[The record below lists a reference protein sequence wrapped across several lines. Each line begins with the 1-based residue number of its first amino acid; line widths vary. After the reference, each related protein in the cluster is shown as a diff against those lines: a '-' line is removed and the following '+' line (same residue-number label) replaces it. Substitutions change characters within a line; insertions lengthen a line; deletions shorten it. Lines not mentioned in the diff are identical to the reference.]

1 MYQLILVND
10 AEGWATMAD
19 GDEVTPLR
27 PSERT
32 GYHAIN
38 SSANDQNTSARN
50 EPPVDLCLRNVSRHS
65 AGPDPMGFIE
75 AVKLNRGAVGW
86 SIFFSLGI
94 IMTAFDSQ
102 LLGNLY
108 ATPAFRRDFGYDFN
122 GTYIIPAGWQTML
135 GIGGPI
141 GQCFGA
147 LFAAYPME
155 EFGRKKVR
163 EAQ

>member
-1 MYQLILVND
+1 MCQLILVYD
-10 AEGWATMAD
+10 VEGWTDMAD

-32 GYHAIN
+32 GYHAVN
-38 SSANDQNTSARN
+38 SSANDQSTSAQN
-50 EPPVDLCLRNVSRHS
+50 AHEVDIPSWNANGQS
-65 AGPDPMGFIE
+65 AEREQIKFME
-75 AVKLNRGAVGW
+75 AAQLNRGAVGW
-86 SIFFSLGI
+86 SLFFSLGI
-94 IMTAFDSQ
+94 IMTAFDCQ

-135 GIGGPI
+135 GMGGPI

-147 LFAAYPME
+147 LCATYPME
-155 EFGRKKVR
+155 AFGRKKV
-163 EAQ
+163 